1 MPQLQQIDTFAS
13 QIFWLIVCFAALFI
27 ILRWVALPKVN
38 EVLEA
43 RRRKIEGDLE
53 KAASLK
59 AEAEKALAQYE
70 AAVAQG
76 REQAQALLRKVG
88 DAAQK
93 QAAAAQES
101 LGQRLAKEIKG
112 AEERIEAARKS
123 ALTNV
128 ERVSAELAQAAT
140 ERLIGVKVDALALGP
155 SERTFRGSGDFK
167 VVVDSGEVLLPSGT
181 MLELGQGSSVHVQA
195 HEIIADA
202 GGLMAKGRIELE
214 TDATAAAIQQAR

>member
-1 MPQLQQIDTFAS
+1 MPQLQQIDTFVS
-13 QIFWLIVCFAALFI
+13 QIFWLIVCFVALFI

-140 ERLIGVKVDALALGP
+140 ERLIRVKVDAASAQSAVGAALR
-155 SERTFRGSGDFK
+155 ERG
-167 VVVDSGEVLLPSGT
+167 V
-181 MLELGQGSSVHVQA
+181 
-195 HEIIADA
+195 
-202 GGLMAKGRIELE
+202 
-214 TDATAAAIQQAR
+214 